1 LLLDSSS
8 APLAPG
14 AELYLMLADRA
25 QHVQEVIAPALRAN
39 KIVISDRFVDSTTAY
54 QGYGRGVELSLLAQ
68 FNAFACGGYMPA
80 LTFVLDLP
88 VSEGLR
94 RVGQRQR
101 GTAGTDRFEAESV
114 AFHERV
120 RAGYLA
126 VAHSD
131 PRRVRLL
138 DALRPVEVIQQEI
151 LVLVQE
157 RLLVVDK
164 A

>member
-1 LLLDSSS
+1 
-8 APLAPG
+8 
-14 AELYLMLADRA
+14 
-25 QHVQEVIAPALRAN
+25 
-39 KIVISDRFVDSTTAY
+39 TTAY

-80 LTFVLDLP
+80 LTLVLDLP

-94 RVGQRQR
+94 RVRQRQ
-101 GTAGTDRFEAESV
+101 GDTAGADRFEAESV

-126 VAHSD
+126 VAQSD
-131 PRRVRLL
+131 PQRVRLL
-138 DALRPVEVIQQEI
+138 DALRPVEVIQQE
-151 LVLVQE
+151 LLAVVQE
-157 RLLVVDK
+157 RLPLVEK